1 MATYSAFCPI
11 SGFPQEGARSFR
23 AVPRGPV
30 IPSEDD
36 TIKIAMLTSAA
47 LRDASGGRGCRRTTV
62 QKRATARDGIE
73 GGGKEEGAPRGY
85 PREGAGKF
93 FPLGC
98 RQKGNY
104 FNCGQ
109 PRSTKL
115 HPMFLLPLSL
125 SLSLF
130 CFLSSS
136 TCETP
141 HADSVSFLRR
151 VSCVIF
157 LPHPFSLL
165 RFVGEHIP
173 SLVAV
178 TAGVSRLA
186 RVCLP
191 S

>member
-1 MATYSAFCPI
+1 M
-11 SGFPQEGARSFR
+11 Q
-23 AVPRGPV
+23 
-30 IPSEDD
+30 EDD
-36 TIKIAMLTSAA
+36 GPETSN
-47 LRDASGGRGCRRTTV
+47 GRRWRWGRRRRV
-62 QKRATARDGIE
+62 
-73 GGGKEEGAPRGY
+73 APRGY

-115 HPMFLLPLSL
+115 HPVFLLSLSRSLSL
-125 SLSLF
+125 SLS
-130 CFLSSS
+130 CSLSTS

-141 HADSVSFLRR
+141 HTDSVSFLRR

-157 LPHPFSLL
+157 LPRPFSLL

-173 SLVAV
+173 SLGVA